1 MSAES
6 TPPLSQEAMGRQKY
20 LALNLLILL
29 GYNNAVSVDQA
40 MRIGEIAQT
49 AGDPEQTDG
58 TSYPREEVL
67 AAITHL
73 VEEELVRIVRSDF
86 DSSDLVNYATG
97 MHDDHAVY
105 ITPGGV
111 LFVKRLTEQAEQD
124 EAQARNGASE
134 ES

>member
-1 MSAES
+1 MSAEN
-6 TPPLSQEAMGRQKY
+6 TPPLDQDAQERQKY

-40 MRIGEIAQT
+40 MRIGEIVQI

-58 TSYPREEVL
+58 TAYPREEVL
-67 AAITHL
+67 AAITRL
-73 VEEELVRIVRSDF
+73 LEDELARVVRSDF

-97 MHDDHAVY
+97 MHDDHTVY

-124 EAQARNGASE
+124 EARSRTDAP
-134 ES
+134 